1 MSHLITNFRR
11 MVLAEDDRTKE
22 RNEYVIGSEM
32 LVEMLEESIR
42 IFWEF
47 VRSDKDCGFGSL
59 PVLHSPQDLKM
70 LMQLRRILQKVLN
83 YYSTFATKLK
93 Y

>member
-1 MSHLITNFRR
+1 MSHFITNFGP

-22 RNEYVIGSEM
+22 RDEYVISSEM

-47 VRSDKDCGFGSL
+47 VRSDKDCGLAAL

-70 LMQLRRILQKVLN
+70 LMKLRRILQKVLSILHLQQN
-83 YYSTFATKLK
+83 
-93 Y
+93 